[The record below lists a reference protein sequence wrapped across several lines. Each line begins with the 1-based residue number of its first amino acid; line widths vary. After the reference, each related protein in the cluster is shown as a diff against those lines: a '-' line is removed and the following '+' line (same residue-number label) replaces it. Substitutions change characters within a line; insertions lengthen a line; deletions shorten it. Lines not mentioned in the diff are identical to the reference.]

1 MSRPVLTLFR
11 VLLILALIAAPAGY
25 ALHEEAQT
33 RNFRVVCP
41 GVLYRSGQMSRA
53 GLRRVLHDYGIK
65 TVINLREGVADVDR
79 DEEHFCRRE
88 EVLFV
93 RIPPRHWWD
102 PSGPAPAEEGVQ
114 TFLAVMADPRNHP
127 VLVHCFGG
135 VHRAG
140 AYSALYRMEFE
151 HWTNEQAL
159 AEMKACGYTT
169 LDDEWDILGYLEQY
183 VPTWARPKG
192 E

>member
-1 MSRPVLTLFR
+1 MQPRSRD
-11 VLLILALIAAPAGY
+11 LIWDGCLNVRDLGGLPLAGGGETPYGAIVRSDSVSQLSEAGWR
-25 ALHEEAQT
+25 AL
-33 RNFRVVCP
+33 V
-41 GVLYRSGQMSRA
+41 
-53 GLRRVLHDYGIK
+53 DYGIR
-65 TVINLREGVADVDR
+65 TVINLREGVADIDR
-79 DEEHFCRRE
+79 DEEQFCRRE
-88 EVLFV
+88 EVLFI

-102 PSGPAPAEEGVQ
+102 PSGSAPAEEGVQ
-114 TFLAVMADPRNHP
+114 TFLHVMSDPRNYP

-140 AYSALYRMEFE
+140 AYAALYRMEFE
-151 HWTNEQAL
+151 RWTNEQAL

-183 VPTWARPKG
+183 VPSWARAQG